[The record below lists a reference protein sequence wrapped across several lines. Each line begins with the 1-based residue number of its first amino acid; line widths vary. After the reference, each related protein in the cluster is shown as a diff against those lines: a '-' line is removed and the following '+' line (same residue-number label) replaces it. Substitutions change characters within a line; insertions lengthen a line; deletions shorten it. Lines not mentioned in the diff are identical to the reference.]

1 MAKKIFILVL
11 MVAFAFSAVAMGGTA
26 KTMPMKKARIL
37 TGNEALPEGPV
48 YPLNP
53 NMITESP
60 GVVVGTTHYDYQ
72 SNGSSG
78 NRMVVCTDGSKF
90 FAWMNGLNY
99 PRPRHIYFNW
109 VDASG
114 SWFSDGVGD
123 RVNNDSVGGYCQV
136 SLYNGTRGA
145 VSYHGPA
152 NSYSKI
158 AIDADPPGF
167 GIFSYGDP
175 PDLINPGAGR
185 AMWPY
190 IAVDRNNRIHVTMS
204 ESSASAGDPQ
214 RFMYARSTNNGSSW
228 TAIQFVDTVMTIAG
242 LVTASPVSDKVVIAY
257 SKTTDTSTQWYNDI
271 VYILSNDGLT
281 WNFTNR
287 TNITNYGTDEDS
299 LWAYTDLD
307 AVFDYNDNLNVI
319 WTAQWVTESG
329 IYYRTELLFYNSGTQ
344 QITSVTNPWPDS
356 LWASGGCD
364 FGVWNRSITKM
375 NLGVYHENSVNG
387 IFATWTQFDTADCS
401 SGGYANG
408 DIYMSYSINNG
419 ATWATPVNVTNSQ
432 TPGCFAG
439 ECDSDHW
446 SSLADVVDDSLH
458 IFYVNDK
465 DAGGLPQ
472 TEGANT
478 ENPMMYLAVPNPLSG
493 GINDA
498 SVKPTNFTL
507 AQNYPN
513 PFNAKTVVSFELKE
527 ATPVK
532 VEVFD
537 VTGARVTTLINQR
550 LSAGAHQVTWNA
562 ENVSSG
568 VYYYKLTAGSTSES
582 KQMVLLK

>member
-1 MAKKIFILVL
+1 MAKKLFILVL
-11 MVAFAFSAVAMGGTA
+11 LAAFAFSAVAMGGTA
-26 KTMPMKKARIL
+26 KTQPMKKARIL
-37 TGNEALPEGPV
+37 TGDEPLPQGPV

-53 NMITESP
+53 NMTMDSP
-60 GVVVGTTHYDYQ
+60 GVIVGTTHYDYQ

-78 NRMVVCTDGSKF
+78 NRMVVCTDNSKYF
-90 FAWMNGLNY
+90 SWMNGIGY

-109 VDASG
+109 VDAAG
-114 SWFSDGVGD
+114 TWFSDGVGD

-136 SLYNGTRGA
+136 SLYAGTRGTT
-145 VSYHGPA
+145 SYHGPA
-152 NSYSKI
+152 NTYSKV

-167 GIFSYGDP
+167 GIFTYGDP
-175 PDLINPGAGR
+175 PDLINPGAAR

-190 IAVDRNNRIHVTMS
+190 VAVDRGNRIHVTMS
-204 ESSASAGDPQ
+204 ESTPAAGDAQ
-214 RFMYARSTNNGSSW
+214 RFMYTRSTNAGSSW
-228 TAIQFVDTVMTIAG
+228 SAIQLVDTVMVIAG
-242 LVTASPVSDKVVIAY
+242 LPTASPVSDKVALVY

-271 VYILSNDGLT
+271 VYILSNDGVT

-287 TNITNYGTDEDS
+287 TNVTNYGTDNDS

-307 AVFDYNDNLNVI
+307 AIFDYNDNLNII

-329 IYYRTELLFYNSGTQ
+329 IYYRTELLFYNTGTQ
-344 QITSVTNPWPDS
+344 QITSVKDPWPDS

-364 FGVWNRSITKM
+364 FGVWNRSMTKM

-401 SGGYANG
+401 SGGFGNG
-408 DIYMSYSINNG
+408 DVWMTYSVNSG

-446 SSLADVVDDSLH
+446 ATLADVVDDSLH

-478 ENPMMYLAVPNPLSG
+478 ENPMMYLAVLNPLSS
-493 GINDA
+493 GIHD
-498 SVKPTNFTL
+498 SGTQPTNFAL

-513 PFNAKTVVSFELKE
+513 PFNAKTVISFELKE
-527 ATPVK
+527 STPVK

-537 VTGARVTTLINQR
+537 VTGAKVATLANQQMN
-550 LSAGAHQVTWNA
+550 AGSHQVTWNA

-568 VYYYKLTAGSTSES
+568 VYYYKLTTNTTSES
-582 KQMVLLK
+582 KQMVLIK